1 MNQSAGYVGVAETA
15 GRRGRTALEHAGRTE
30 TTLAVASL
38 LAIALHVADDNFFQP
53 PPGTS
58 AGDHLVSGLVPLV
71 VVCAV
76 AAAYPRLRAGARAA
90 LALVFGILGIVIGG
104 IEPAYY
110 GPKIG
115 LSGDD
120 YTGLL
125 ALAGGVVLLGVGVVT
140 LWRSRR
146 RDDGLVRRYG
156 RRLLLT
162 VAGALVVAFV
172 LFPLSLSYGFTHAAR
187 TKTASGDL
195 GAPYRTVAFETPD
208 GLRLKGWFVPSRNGA
223 TVIVF
228 PGKKGSQKHAR
239 MLTRHGY
246 GVLVFDRRGEGDSEG
261 DPNALG
267 WAFSRDLEG
276 ALRFLRVRADVDDAR
291 IGAIGLSVGGE
302 ALLEA
307 SAKTR
312 GFAAI
317 VSDGAGARSVR
328 EDVVHM
334 RASKV
339 PEIVNSAVLTAGVTV
354 FANQLPPPSLVDL
367 VPKIAPTAVFFIHAT
382 KGAAGE
388 DNNPDYF
395 DAAGNPKRIWK
406 IETSHTHGL
415 TDHPQEYER
424 RVVGFFDRT
433 LRPTS

>member
-1 MNQSAGYVGVAETA
+1 MTVAAGPVADRSSTWARVRAAPLETQ
-15 GRRGRTALEHAGRTE
+15 
-30 TTLAVASL
+30 LAVAGL
-38 LAIALHVADDNFFQP
+38 VAIAFHVLDDNFFQP

-58 AGDHLVSGLVPLV
+58 AGDHVVSGLVPLV

-90 LALVFGILGIVIGG
+90 FALFFGILGIVIGG

-110 GPKIG
+110 GPKVG

-125 ALAGGVVLLGVGVVT
+125 ALAGGVVLLGVGAVT

-156 RRLLLT
+156 RRALLT
-162 VAGALVVAFV
+162 LAAALVVAFV

-187 TKTASGDL
+187 TTTERGDL
-195 GAPYRTVAFETPD
+195 GAPYRDVAFETTD
-208 GLRLKGWFVPSRNGA
+208 GLRLKGWFVPSENGA

-228 PGKKGSQKHAR
+228 PGKKGTQKHAR

-246 GVLVFDRRGEGDSEG
+246 GVLVFDRRGEGESEG

-267 WAFSRDLEG
+267 WAFHRDLEG
-276 ALRFLRVRADVDDAR
+276 ALRFLRGRADVDDER

-339 PEIVNSAVLTAGVTV
+339 PEIVSSAVMTAGVTI

-367 VPKIAPTAVFFIHAT
+367 VPKIVPTAVFLIHAT

-395 DAAGNPKRIWK
+395 DAAGAPKQIWK

-424 RVVGFFDRT
+424 RVTAFFDRT
-433 LRPTS
+433 LRPTG